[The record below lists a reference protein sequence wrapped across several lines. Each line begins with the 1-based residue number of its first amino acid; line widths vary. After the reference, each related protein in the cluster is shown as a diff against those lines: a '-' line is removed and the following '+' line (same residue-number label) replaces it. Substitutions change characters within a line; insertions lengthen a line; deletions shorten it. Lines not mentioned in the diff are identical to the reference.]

1 MVRMITQIIT
11 PPKKKNFKSLFLQ
24 IEKIFQIPA
33 TFYVTLR
40 TLEKPSVH
48 DPQPRPKFESS
59 MLNNKPV
66 GNGKLHQYLRPET
79 KNVKIRN
86 SFNSLFFHTGIYLG
100 IAGFTRIYRSFFVE
114 QIAGREGYIDSVTM
128 REESEEQS
136 TCAKK
141 DKKEVPMYD

>member
-24 IEKIFQIPA
+24 NEKIFQIPA

-86 SFNSLFFHTGIYLG
+86 SFNSLFFIQEYTLELRDLRVSID
-100 IAGFTRIYRSFFVE
+100 RSLLNKL
-114 QIAGREGYIDSVTM
+114 Q
-128 REESEEQS
+128 EEKVILILS
-136 TCAKK
+136 
-141 DKKEVPMYD
+141 P

>member
-1 MVRMITQIIT
+1 MVRIITQIIT

-86 SFNSLFFHTGIYLG
+86 SFNSLFFIQEYTLELRDLRVSID
-100 IAGFTRIYRSFFVE
+100 RSLLNKL
-114 QIAGREGYIDSVTM
+114 Q
-128 REESEEQS
+128 EEKVILILS
-136 TCAKK
+136 
-141 DKKEVPMYD
+141 P